1 MMIACS
7 LPDNSPR
14 AARTAAMAGSF
25 ALNDTDTGGVILFG
39 LLMGT
44 RPLRVSPARPAR
56 NPFRLPNPRN
66 VVTDP
71 PTQIIMCAAR
81 RADAR

>member
-1 MMIACS
+1 
-7 LPDNSPR
+7 
-14 AARTAAMAGSF
+14 MAGSF

-66 VVTDP
+66 VVTVVTDP
-71 PTQIIMCAAR
+71 PTQIIVCAAR

>member
-1 MMIACS
+1 
-7 LPDNSPR
+7 
-14 AARTAAMAGSF
+14 MAGSF

-56 NPFRLPNPRN
+56 NRFRLPNPRN

-71 PTQIIMCAAR
+71 PTQFIMCAAR

>member
-1 MMIACS
+1 
-7 LPDNSPR
+7 
-14 AARTAAMAGSF
+14 MAGSF

-71 PTQIIMCAAR
+71 LTQIIVCAAR